1 MSRLSPYSANCR
13 GLAASA
19 PCMQGRENVRMR
31 ALYASNTPPPSQLNG
46 RNIGHSARRMRRV
59 GRLSPKQYHN
69 LTGRRVF
76 ALSSDGISLC
86 RNHVEQEQLVCK
98 TAAADSLLRQRSAYL
113 YTACGKFYNSI
124 LKFVFFHASALL
136 QSHNSTIS
144 YFHNFT
150 ISQFITVVKIE
161 PINTFSQNAKAP
173 TLSDRSLAP
182 YRQSLTVG
190 YEPFDGFDWY
200 CIKFRCGAQG
210 GEICKLEQ

>member
-1 MSRLSPYSANCR
+1 MH
-13 GLAASA
+13 
-19 PCMQGRENVRMR
+19 QI
-31 ALYASNTPPPSQLNG
+31 PPPSQLNG

-161 PINTFSQNAKAP
+161 PINIDVCSHFHKMLRPRPSRIGASPRIGRASRSDMNRLTGSIGIVSNFVAGRRGAKFANW
-173 TLSDRSLAP
+173 SNERS
-182 YRQSLTVG
+182 
-190 YEPFDGFDWY
+190 E
-200 CIKFRCGAQG
+200 
-210 GEICKLEQ
+210 